1 MGFVIIIVMGL
12 NLLLPTLLAVIG
24 YLTIFHEFD
33 WRYLLAAVVCFVI
46 TTSIIT
52 RTAKAE
58 VKYATY
64 YRVTGGAIG
73 WVWMLSIPASIWF
86 LISAIFLDGSWMQFG
101 YSFLVG
107 GVAKGLSRAFM
118 QSEKEMDQETPS
130 QIPMVDIDKETMD
143 IIGDFG
149 KCMME
154 NDVMIAFYDEKKL
167 PHKKET
173 ILKALVSGINQTSN
187 DKFRDTLKAGLIALP
202 SFQKRIGEKPIY
214 KSAVSQMQAE
224 GFSPS
229 NVTDKNMENVVN
241 RYAEIS
247 KKNEK
252 RIEKLQNKYFEELEG
267 YLSEIQD
274 DKLKD
279 AIRTQMKR

>member
-118 QSEKEMDQETPS
+118 QSEKELNQETPS

-187 DKFRDTLKAGLIALP
+187 DKIRDSLKAGLIALP

-279 AIRTQMKR
+279 MIRSQVKK

>member
-118 QSEKEMDQETPS
+118 QSEKELDQETPS
-130 QIPMVDIDKETMD
+130 QILMVDIDKETMD

-187 DKFRDTLKAGLIALP
+187 DKIRDSLKAGLIALP

-241 RYAEIS
+241 RYAELS

-279 AIRTQMKR
+279 MIRSQVKK

>member
-1 MGFVIIIVMGL
+1 
-12 NLLLPTLLAVIG
+12 
-24 YLTIFHEFD
+24 
-33 WRYLLAAVVCFVI
+33 
-46 TTSIIT
+46 
-52 RTAKAE
+52 
-58 VKYATY
+58 
-64 YRVTGGAIG
+64 
-73 WVWMLSIPASIWF
+73 
-86 LISAIFLDGSWMQFG
+86 
-101 YSFLVG
+101 
-107 GVAKGLSRAFM
+107 M
-118 QSEKEMDQETPS
+118 QSEMELNQETPS
-130 QIPMVDIDKETMD
+130 QIPVVDIDEKTMD

-149 KCMME
+149 KCMMD
-154 NDVMIAFYDEKKL
+154 NDVMIAFYDEKTL

-187 DKFRDTLKAGLIALP
+187 DKIRDTLKAGLIALP

-252 RIEKLQNKYFEELEG
+252 RIEKLQNKYFEELEI

-279 AIRTQMKR
+279 MIRSQVKK

>member
-33 WRYLLAAVVCFVI
+33 WRYLIAAVVCFVI
-46 TTSIIT
+46 TTSTIT
-52 RTAKAE
+52 KTAKAE

-64 YRVTGGAIG
+64 YHVTGGAIG

-118 QSEKEMDQETPS
+118 QSEKELDQETPS

-187 DKFRDTLKAGLIALP
+187 DKIRDSLKAGLIALP
-202 SFQKRIGEKPIY
+202 SFQKRVGEKPIY

-241 RYAEIS
+241 RYAELS

-279 AIRTQMKR
+279 MIRSQVKK

>member
-107 GVAKGLSRAFM
+107 GVAKGLCRAFM
-118 QSEKEMDQETPS
+118 QSEKELDQETPS

-187 DKFRDTLKAGLIALP
+187 DKIRDTLKAGLMALP

-252 RIEKLQNKYFEELEG
+252 RIEKLQNKCFDELEG

-279 AIRTQMKR
+279 MVRLQVKK

>member
-33 WRYLLAAVVCFVI
+33 WRYLIAAVVCFVI
-46 TTSIIT
+46 TTYTIT
-52 RTAKAE
+52 KTAKAE

-64 YRVTGGAIG
+64 YHVTGGAIG

-118 QSEKEMDQETPS
+118 QSEKELDQETPS

-187 DKFRDTLKAGLIALP
+187 DKIRDSLKAGLIALP
-202 SFQKRIGEKPIY
+202 SFQKRVGEKPIY

-241 RYAEIS
+241 RYAELS

-279 AIRTQMKR
+279 MIRSQVKK

>member
-1 MGFVIIIVMGL
+1 MGFLIIIVMGL
-12 NLLLPTLLAVIG
+12 NLLLPILLAVMG
-24 YLTIFHEFD
+24 YLTIFYEFD
-33 WRYLLAAVVCFVI
+33 WQYLLAAVVCFVI

-52 RTAKAE
+52 RTANPE

-64 YRVTGGAIG
+64 YRLTGGAIG

-86 LISAIFLDGSWMQFG
+86 LISAILFDESWMQFG

-107 GVAKGLSRAFM
+107 GVAKGLGRAFM
-118 QSEKEMDQETPS
+118 QSEMELNQETPS
-130 QIPMVDIDKETMD
+130 QIPVVDIDEKTMD

-149 KCMME
+149 KCMMN
-154 NDVMIAFYDEKKL
+154 NDVMIAFYDEKTL

-187 DKFRDTLKAGLIALP
+187 NKIRDTLKAGLIALP

-252 RIEKLQNKYFEELEG
+252 RIEKLQNKYFEELES

-279 AIRTQMKR
+279 MIRSQVKK